1 MKKMNVKKACISFSA
16 ILALGLFSSCDA
28 LQETLSSEQTLNQNI
43 DIGEITCDTSVFYY
57 NGAEGESVKG
67 DEGHI
72 VLDLGQYA
80 NADAAGVSYTLTY
93 RMDGVTRTAT
103 ADGTGTLSDSAS
115 KYYVDV
121 SPAINLLDGSD
132 DVADDD
138 IELALSVSGLVNA
151 SGNDY
156 NGYTMAKYTTTLSF
170 EPLFTGDPLAF
181 STKSAP
187 IGTKYSL
194 SLNGAVSL
202 SDSASISWEA
212 SDGSALP
219 SGASLSTLAVS
230 EDGKTLYFKVNGKK
244 LTGEDFVADITVSGL
259 KPVGVKESYTY
270 TFENVYFTTGIVIDG
285 SLEDEDWESATV
297 STAHYAT
304 EEGYTIN
311 KVMVT
316 NDDTYLYL
324 GLEGDFSF
332 VSGDR
337 LIVMIDNSSSSDAG
351 KSSSDSDYNSYYGP
365 ATTATFSSVDFYL
378 SHFLYSS
385 EMQDYYWV
393 SSTGRTDVTT
403 SADSA
408 TESAIEYK
416 IPLSAIAS
424 AATGNT
430 LRIFVTATSY
440 QWTTQNEM
448 TLRDCIPSAAAT
460 ISDSGQTLSV
470 DFDSALEYTLE

>member
-28 LQETLSSEQTLNQNI
+28 LQETLSSEQTENQNI

-103 ADGTGTLSDSAS
+103 ADGTGTVSDSAS

-156 NGYTMAKYTTTLSF
+156 DGYTMAKYTTTLSF

-181 STKSAP
+181 STKSAR

-212 SDGSALP
+212 SDGSSLP
-219 SGASLSTLAVS
+219 SGASLSSLAVS
-230 EDGKTLYFKVNGKK
+230 EDGKTLSFKVNGN

-285 SLEDEDWESATV
+285 SLEDEDWDDATV
-297 STAHYAT
+297 STAHYAS
-304 EEGYTIN
+304 EDGYTIN
-311 KVMVT
+311 KLMVT

-337 LIVMIDNSSSSDAG
+337 LIVMIDNSSSSDTG
-351 KSSSDSDYNSYYGP
+351 KSSSDSSYVSDYYYGP
-365 ATTATFSSVDFYL
+365 ATSASFSSVDFYL

-385 EMQDYYWV
+385 EMHDYKWLD
-393 SSTGRTDVTT
+393 SSRTDVTT

-408 TESAIEYK
+408 TETAIEYK
-416 IPLSAIAS
+416 ISLSSIAS
-424 AATGNT
+424 AVTGNT
-430 LRIFVTATSY
+430 LKIFVTATSY
-440 QWTTQNEM
+440 QWTDKMEM
-448 TLRDCIPSAAAT
+448 TVKDCIPSKAAT
-460 ISDSGQTLSV
+460 ISDSGQALSV
-470 DFDSALEYTLE
+470 DFASALEYTLE